1 MIVARI
7 FTSGNSQ
14 AVRLPKKYRLD
25 GDRVFIK
32 KVGNALVLIP
42 THAPWQT
49 LFDSLGQFS
58 EDFMESR
65 EQPPQQIRES
75 VFE

>member
-42 THAPWQT
+42 AHAPWQT
-49 LFDSLGQFS
+49 LFDSLSQFS
-58 EDFMESR
+58 EDFMENR